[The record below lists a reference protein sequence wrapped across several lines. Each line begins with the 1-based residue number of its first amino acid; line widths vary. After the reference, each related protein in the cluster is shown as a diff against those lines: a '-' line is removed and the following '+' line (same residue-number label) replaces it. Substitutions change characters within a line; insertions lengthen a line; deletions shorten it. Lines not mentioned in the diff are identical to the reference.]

1 MARHYSSKES
11 KAGHKYNMS
20 PKHRKAESKGMK
32 RYYSESK
39 DMKRHNA
46 DMHEYA
52 DSESSKKGKE
62 YYGMGYGQ
70 PSNLPQEPIQHPYP
84 APYPRL
90 KEDYPDTIGEI
101 DRDLIDSFQKTEAYP
116 SDSMY

>member
-1 MARHYSSKES
+1 MARHYSSKEA

-20 PKHRKAESKGMK
+20 AKHRKAESKGMK
-32 RYYSESK
+32 RY
-39 DMKRHNA
+39 NA
-46 DMHEYA
+46 DMHESA
-52 DSESSKKGKE
+52 DNEMKGKGKD

-70 PSNLPQEPIQHPYP
+70 VANLPQEHIQHPYP

-90 KEDYPDTIGEI
+90 KEDYPDTIEEI
-101 DRDLIDSFQKTEAYP
+101 DSDLMDSFHKAEAYP